1 MMDGTEPPTQGA
13 TDPPALDPPFA
24 IAVRPQGERVIAAP
38 AGELDMATVSE
49 LAASL
54 DKLAADGFRTIVLDL
69 REITFMDS
77 QGLALAVRQCARE
90 DVEVSLVDGSE
101 PVRRL
106 FDVAGIRDWLRFVEH
121 DEIAKLP

>member
-1 MMDGTEPPTQGA
+1 
-13 TDPPALDPPFA
+13 
-24 IAVRPQGERVIAAP
+24 
-38 AGELDMATVSE
+38 MATVSE

-54 DKLAADGFRTIVLDL
+54 DELAADGFRTIVLDL

>member
-1 MMDGTEPPTQGA
+1 MMDGAEPPIQGATEPPAWDGR
-13 TDPPALDPPFA
+13 FS
-24 IAVRPQGERVIAAP
+24 IAVRPQGERVVAAP